1 MTIFDKKIHAFQLVE
16 NELDNFEKGK
26 MNECICITISKG
38 MWYMIQILNYV
49 YIIDGIVFL

>member
-38 MWYMIQILNYV
+38 LWYKIQILN
-49 YIIDGIVFL
+49 